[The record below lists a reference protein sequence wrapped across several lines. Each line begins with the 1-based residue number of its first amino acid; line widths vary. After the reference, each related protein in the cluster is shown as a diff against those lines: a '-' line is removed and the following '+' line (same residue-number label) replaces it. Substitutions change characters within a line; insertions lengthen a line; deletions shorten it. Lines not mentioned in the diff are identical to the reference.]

1 MDPNNHLVFKKK
13 KKHVFPHE
21 APSLGEIVRA
31 LVVSY
36 CGIQQTN
43 SLGSKI
49 YGTGGERSASVSR
62 MSVSPEDTL
71 FAVCRSQLGG
81 HFPY

>member
-1 MDPNNHLVFKKK
+1 MLKKK

-49 YGTGGERSASVSR
+49 YGTSGERSSIVSGMR
-62 MSVSPEDTL
+62 VSPEDTL
-71 FAVCRSQLGG
+71 FALCRSQPGG
-81 HFPY
+81 HFLY